1 MIVHDLRTPLTTIV
15 LAAGMINKY
24 GDRAGQRALIVRKAG
39 QILESAKQLEKM
51 IDSLLFMAKLEAG
64 KILFNRT
71 PTDLNRLGS
80 EVIADFELVA
90 NSRDIEL
97 RSELPNFGQTMLV
110 DATILRRIIGNL
122 MSNALKF
129 SPVGGHVTL
138 SLEYLPE
145 SHFRVTVADTGTG
158 IPEAERQ
165 KIFEKFE
172 IGSLKKN
179 VSQTGL
185 GLAFCKM
192 AVEAQGGTLA
202 IADNHPQGVIFIVE
216 I

>member
-1 MIVHDLRTPLTTIV
+1 
-15 LAAGMINKY
+15 
-24 GDRAGQRALIVRKAG
+24 
-39 QILESAKQLEKM
+39 M
-51 IDSLLFMAKLEAG
+51 IDSLLFMAKLESG
-64 KILFNRT
+64 KILFNLT

-97 RSELPNFGQTMLV
+97 RSELPNFGQTILV
-110 DATILRRIIGNL
+110 DATILRRIIDNL

-129 SPVGGHVTL
+129 SPAGGHVTL

-145 SHFRVTVADTGTG
+145 SHFRVTVADTGMG

-165 KIFEKFE
+165 KIFQKFE